1 MGYTL
6 MIHIQNADPILGETD
21 ELPATTDTMIMVKNP
36 RRMDGKDL
44 HYLAENV
51 VTVYW
56 PLDKINFIE
65 VLSEG
70 EEEEIISFV
79 RE

>member
-1 MGYTL
+1 MPYSL
-6 MIHIQNADPILGETD
+6 VVHVQNTDPILGETD
-21 ELPATTDTMIMVKNP
+21 ELPTPSDNMVMLKNP

-51 VTVYW
+51 MVVYW
-56 PLDKINFIE
+56 PIERINFIE

-70 EEEEIISFV
+70 QEEQIIGFV